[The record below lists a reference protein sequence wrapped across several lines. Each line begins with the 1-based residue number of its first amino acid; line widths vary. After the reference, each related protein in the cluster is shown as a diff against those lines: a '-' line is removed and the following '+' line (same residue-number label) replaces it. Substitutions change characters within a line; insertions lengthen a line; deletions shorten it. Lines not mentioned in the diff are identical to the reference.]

1 MLDSDEYSDDD
12 LPSDIPTSNDS
23 SDDDLLENR
32 NRRRGRG
39 SRDEDRRVRSRG
51 PRVVLAKIFMVTPD
65 PDDRQKNII
74 AEWDG
79 TDPGHDKKLF
89 VHAKIAD
96 TTCEE
101 YLTLGDLDK
110 RKLDYLRNLGDGRS
124 YHRDYAMRDETPRQG
139 VISYIHNPP
148 KCIRHSELS
157 SLLSNF
163 MTGNLSF
170 ENERTLRERHRI
182 YMFYT
187 PPSPGLT
194 SNMHLTVTPLVIT
207 YWYKLNNLHG
217 QDDEEQLLNLDYL
230 ISSDRIRRV
239 SESEFELNYPI
250 FDKFKVRNVEMSRIN
265 LESGINLELQLSRVK
280 PRYTRIN
287 GPNSVSGSRNSRRGG
302 KKRNKTRRK
311 YRKIKSR
318 RRRVIR

>member
-1 MLDSDEYSDDD
+1 MSSSDEYSDDD
-12 LPSDIPTSNDS
+12 LPSDIPSNDS
-23 SDDDLLENR
+23 SDDDSDSPMVG
-32 NRRRGRG
+32 RRRGRG
-39 SRDEDRRVRSRG
+39 SRHEARRVRSRHG

-65 PDDRQKNII
+65 PDDRQKTII

-79 TDPGHDKKLF
+79 KDPGHTKKLF

-96 TTCEE
+96 TTYES
-101 YLTLGDLDK
+101 YVTLGDLDRK
-110 RKLDYLRNLGDGRS
+110 RLASLRMLGDGRS
-124 YHRDYAMRDETPRQG
+124 YHRDYAMRDEILRQG
-139 VISYIHNPP
+139 IISYIHNPP

-194 SNMHLTVTPLVIT
+194 STTHLTVTPLEFT

-239 SESEFELNYPI
+239 SETEFELNYPI
-250 FDKFKVRNVEMSRIN
+250 VDKFNVINGQISRIN
-265 LESGINLELQLSRVK
+265 LESRRNLELPPDTK
-280 PRYTRIN
+280 KHRYRPLYKDGRRITY
-287 GPNSVSGSRNSRRGG
+287 GG
-302 KKRNKTRRK
+302 KKHSKKRNKTRRK

-318 RRRVIR
+318 RRRVMR

>member
-1 MLDSDEYSDDD
+1 MIYQPSEYDSDSSMSRRSSVSASDPDTD
-12 LPSDIPTSNDS
+12 PVI
-23 SDDDLLENR
+23 
-32 NRRRGRG
+32 
-39 SRDEDRRVRSRG
+39 
-51 PRVVLAKIFMVTPD
+51 LAKIFMSTPD
-65 PDDRQKNII
+65 PQNRQKTII

-101 YLTLGDLDK
+101 YVTLGDLDK
-110 RKLDYLRNLGDGRS
+110 RHRAYLSTLGDQRP
-124 YHRDYAMRDETPRQG
+124 YHREYAKLMQDETPRQG
-139 VISYIHNPP
+139 FISYIHNPP
-148 KCIRHSELS
+148 ACSRYSELS
-157 SLLSNF
+157 SLLPNF

-170 ENERTLRERHRI
+170 ENERTSRERHRI

-194 SNMHLTVTPLVIT
+194 STTHPPVTTPLEIT

-217 QDDEEQLLNLDYL
+217 QDDVKLPNLDYL
-230 ISSDRIRRV
+230 ISVDKIRKV
-239 SESEFELNYPI
+239 SETEFELNYPI
-250 FDKFKVRNVEMSRIN
+250 FHTLKVKNVNRYRQKVEITRPETTLTGVRKPTRYIPVHIPGKVNVHGHGHGHSRGPTFHKF
-265 LESGINLELQLSRVK
+265 
-280 PRYTRIN
+280 
-287 GPNSVSGSRNSRRGG
+287 SRRGG

-318 RRRVIR
+318 RRRVVR